1 MNHEIVQSA
10 ITSFNNAALLAPGFF
25 WTAVLALPIYLAVW
39 KIAPDVS
46 NLFFP
51 AKKSRD
57 YNFAWIAECAIIA
70 WIILNNGNW
79 AVIRDGFGFLP
90 YLEAA
95 VLFALCKDAAARL
108 YEQNPRL
115 PKAWQKTDRATK
127 TWIKIGALA
136 VSTALFAAG
145 AIQQFNFIALRITA
159 VMFGAA
165 AGFFGRRSFGPINL
179 LTIAMFA
186 LSIAIT
192 LQPEFFRFGQLG
204 RLGVVHLSSLACIA
218 ALGAVIFVFRNFKP
232 ADWIFDNHYRYMK
245 WFMRLSSALAFVLFA
260 MTESAPI
267 LIGFG
272 AAVAATAFLA
282 VKHAP
287 RERNIKALSGD
298 LWAVMLCLF
307 GAITTMPLITVVG
320 ILCWRNNN
328 TRSFWHNL
336 YLILK

>member
-1 MNHEIVQSA
+1 
-10 ITSFNNAALLAPGFF
+10 
-25 WTAVLALPIYLAVW
+25 
-39 KIAPDVS
+39 
-46 NLFFP
+46 
-51 AKKSRD
+51 
-57 YNFAWIAECAIIA
+57 
-70 WIILNNGNW
+70 
-79 AVIRDGFGFLP
+79 
-90 YLEAA
+90 
-95 VLFALCKDAAARL
+95 
-108 YEQNPRL
+108 
-115 PKAWQKTDRATK
+115 
-127 TWIKIGALA
+127 
-136 VSTALFAAG
+136 
-145 AIQQFNFIALRITA
+145 
-159 VMFGAA
+159 
-165 AGFFGRRSFGPINL
+165 
-179 LTIAMFA
+179 
-186 LSIAIT
+186 
-192 LQPEFFRFGQLG
+192 
-204 RLGVVHLSSLACIA
+204 
-218 ALGAVIFVFRNFKP
+218 
-232 ADWIFDNHYRYMK
+232 MK